1 MHVSPAGWMCR
12 GGAAGSAQPWLS
24 GDAQRGS
31 DDLRLRFAMDGM
43 TCFMVALVTLVCWC
57 PGQPGC
63 TARRPALRTGLPV
76 LLSLLLSV
84 PGFLPMA
91 DGLSLEQQ
99 NLSLVSVGSELH
111 QSTVSSMTHKA
122 LTQSTVEPQENNFLH
137 VVLSSLTTPFDMT
150 LFDQDRMKRSE
161 EGRTMPV
168 GDATVTSNEAF
179 LSDHGLMSSF
189 LNEQWTPS
197 LKSITVE
204 YSSVEPPRET
214 LETVLLTPSLSVLL
228 LPYDEMKA
236 QQMTTSRAASG
247 HSRAFTQL
255 KPFAPDGIIPT
266 TSRDLLLDPA
276 NTDIYLS
283 STTSEVVVGLVENV
297 DGSYASSSD
306 SSLFLPFDTTSKGSS
321 VLMRQL
327 NEDSQITPDALAK
340 STDQYTEAY
349 PDVNSY
355 ATETLDLRT
364 YSVANIST
372 AAPVLVTGME
382 PALFS
387 VSLPYVSFPV
397 HLAAGSTDSN
407 TFVTDDLFTHVF
419 SHKSSST
426 TPNLPGNLEI
436 PSQVELFSEFI
447 SPVPFTRPYASCS
460 NCGFASVPPEQGF
473 SAGHTEHD
481 VGSGDYIETLSFTA
495 SEEKGITP
503 RTTVVTDLYELEEST
518 PEIFDTTFPSRP
530 IVSFSSR
537 LIEVSESNL
546 SFSNSVDVGL
556 NITSTTIFPS
566 YRQPSEGISL
576 DITSVQFSFPITET
590 VTLTSGVKAK
600 PSIITSVLLESM
612 FTTSENVPSV
622 TIKHTGLLESP
633 EFMPSKSVLLLD
645 KTPASVSTD
654 KSSVNISDFSS
665 NLLSTPFL
673 SETSSWSSLSSA
685 VSTFY
690 SRMPSD
696 LSTLLPQVFPTLL
709 GTSVVFDDSSS
720 WDSTEFAAIDS
731 TSIDVSPWQ
740 TSYLYSNT
748 FSVPNT
754 HNPEVISSS
763 FYSYSSMLLEGT
775 SVLLMGSEVSFT
787 SIFAEATSQL
797 ESSLF
802 SLESAVPTLVLSISD
817 SESIL
822 TSNILVDETHLTS
835 WFTTF
840 QTTPVLSVSSS
851 LLSTLTASD
860 EDTGATANH
869 TLLLTSL
876 SKATASTAHVIT
888 NPYTLLLH
896 TDVNSITASPTESI
910 SVVASFVPTQLPPS
924 INTSTEFGTQT
935 KTSVTELTKRTSAT
949 SSTTTTISSIVDHR
963 TTTESNSSTSS
974 SPSTAVVAT
983 TPSEAIIM
991 TSAMTTT
998 RQPYVCDITVP
1009 DTYLVMAVL
1018 ARKAVLENV
1027 SNSIKEVLRVQF
1039 RRSVELEVYK
1049 ISPKFSFLVTS
1060 GPFVYTAIA
1069 VINVLMNSSLLRG
1082 QAPVI
1087 LSLQPSFTMPDPRFQ
1102 VHTVLQFVPQNV
1114 DTGFCNFS
1122 QRIEKGLTMAFMEV
1136 RKHHQDIFNFTVQI
1150 LNITLSKPRVAFRQG
1165 PVNIV
1170 FAIQDTYGFLNGS
1183 EISELL
1189 RNLSVVEFSFYL
1201 GFPVQQIAEPF
1212 HYPQLNVSQLMKSS
1226 WVRTVLL
1233 GVVNQRI
1240 QEEVFQAG
1248 MERKLAQLLNEA
1260 LTGGRIWKRAT
1271 FAGSNVVQ
1279 IVNVSRLVGADN
1291 PVELI
1296 YFVEDQT
1303 GERLSAV
1310 KSSDLINRVDIQ
1322 RAAIILGY
1330 RIQGAVAQ
1338 PVDKVKESS
1347 SESQNNNLWIIVGVA
1362 VPVAVVLLIIII
1374 LYWKLCRTDKLEF
1387 QPDTVS
1393 NIQQR
1398 QKLQAPSV
1406 KGFDF
1411 AKQHL
1416 GQHNKDDILIIHEP
1430 APLPGPIKDTTPS
1443 ENGDVPS
1450 PKSKTASKPS
1460 KNVRHRGRVSPSDA
1474 DSTASEQSSG
1484 RETGEETAR
1493 PSTTANEGKPRRAPK
1508 SGPPQTSSGNEQ
1520 HSSASIFEHVDRMSR
1535 SSDASRRVPSKI
1547 QLIAMQPIAA
1557 PPAQNPALSDRVAES
1572 NKINK
1577 EIQTALR
1584 HKSEIEHH
1592 RNKIRLR
1599 AKRKGHYEFPVVDD
1613 VIVVDAKEQ
1622 HKIYRKAQM
1631 QIDKILDPGGNVPT
1645 VFIEP
1650 RKSSRAKRS
1659 PKQRRRHQINGSPID
1674 AEKDRLITTDS
1685 DGTYK
1690 RPPGV
1695 NNSAYIS
1702 DPDLPAEPQTPSS
1715 LDLGKYPGLPPHP
1728 ASQYI
1733 PPQPSIEEARQT
1745 MHSLLDDA
1753 FALVAPSS
1761 QAASSTAITSPG
1773 VSAGQPVNNTPARAG
1788 RGTTCPHWGSPYGPA
1803 QAVNNP
1809 FSRYVEFG
1817 MTPPTAPGLLQRQ
1830 SFGPGFLQPAELM
1843 HPDQQQSDVQYSS
1856 RGLYPEEM
1864 PSVARPR
1871 PVGSTAGS
1879 QIQHLTQVG
1888 IASRIGAQQVEI
1900 PSVRAGHG
1908 QPGGPGWPHYRG
1920 EDECAR
1926 RDATHMYGHQEY
1938 SSSPVFQM
1946 QRTSARQPSAP
1957 PAHLPHS
1964 SLQGQG
1970 LCYTTSSN
1978 EDLQT
1983 GHSSASLIKA
1993 IREELLRLSQKQT
2006 TVQNFHS

>member
-1 MHVSPAGWMCR
+1 MHGSPAGWMCR
-12 GGAAGSAQPWLS
+12 GGVAEPSQPWLS

-31 DDLRLRFAMDGM
+31 DDLRLSFAMDGM
-43 TCFMVALVTLVCWC
+43 TCFVVALVTLVFWC
-57 PGQPGC
+57 PGQPRC
-63 TARRPALRTGLPV
+63 IARRPALRTGLPV
-76 LLSLLLSV
+76 LLPLLLSV
-84 PGFLPMA
+84 PAFLGSPMA
-91 DGLSLEQQ
+91 DGVSLEQQ
-99 NLSLVSVGSELH
+99 NLSLLSVRSELH
-111 QSTVSSMTHKA
+111 QSTVGSIAHMA

-137 VVLSSLTTPFDMT
+137 VVLSSLTTPFDVT
-150 LFDQDRMKRSE
+150 SFDQERMSRSS

-168 GDATVTSNEAF
+168 RDVTVTSNEAF
-179 LSDHGLMSSF
+179 LSDDGLISSF

-197 LKSITVE
+197 LKSVTVE
-204 YSSVEPPRET
+204 YRSDNSVEPPRET
-214 LETVLLTPSLSVLL
+214 LEAVLLTPSLSVLL
-228 LPYDEMKA
+228 LPYDEMKTA

-266 TSRDLLLDPA
+266 TSRDLLLYPT

-283 STTSEVVVGLVENV
+283 STTSEVVVGLVGNV

-306 SSLFLPFDTTSKGSS
+306 SSLFLPFDTTSEESS
-321 VLMRQL
+321 VLTRQL
-327 NEDSQITPDALAK
+327 NEDSQVMPDALAK

-349 PDVNSY
+349 PDVNSD

-364 YSVANIST
+364 FSVASISR
-372 AAPVLVTGME
+372 AALVLVTSME

-387 VSLPYVSFPV
+387 ISLPYVSFPV
-397 HLAAGSTDSN
+397 HSAAGSTDSD

-426 TPNLPGNLEI
+426 TPNLPGSLEI
-436 PSQVELFSEFI
+436 PTQAELFSEFI

-460 NCGFASVPPEQGF
+460 YCDFASVPPEQVF

-495 SEEKGITP
+495 SGEKGITP
-503 RTTVVTDLYELEEST
+503 LTVVTDLYELEEST

-530 IVSFSSR
+530 VVSFSSR

-546 SFSNSVDVGL
+546 FFSNSVDVGL
-556 NITSTTIFPS
+556 NIMSTTIFPS

-576 DITSVQFSFPITET
+576 DITSVQFPVPITET
-590 VTLTSGVKAK
+590 VVLTSGIRAK
-600 PSIITSVLLESM
+600 PSDITSILLESV
-612 FTTSENVPSV
+612 FTTSENVSSV

-633 EFMPSKSVLLLD
+633 EFMPSESVLLLD
-645 KTPASVSTD
+645 RTPASVSTD
-654 KSSVNISDFSS
+654 KSSINISDFSS

-673 SETSSWSSLSSA
+673 SGPSSWSSL
-685 VSTFY
+685 STFY

-709 GTSVVFDDSSS
+709 GPSVVFDDSSS
-720 WDSTEFAAIDS
+720 WDSTEFPATDS
-731 TSIDVSPWQ
+731 TSIEVSHLSPWQ

-763 FYSYSSMLLEGT
+763 FYSYSSILLEGT
-775 SVLLMGSEVSFT
+775 SVLLMDSEVSFT
-787 SIFAEATSQL
+787 SIVTEATSQL

-840 QTTPVLSVSSS
+840 QTTPVLSISSS
-851 LLSTLTASD
+851 LLSTVTASD
-860 EDTGATANH
+860 EVTGATANH
-869 TLLLTSL
+869 TLLLTSP
-876 SKATASTAHVIT
+876 SKATASTAHFTT

-896 TDVNSITASPTESI
+896 TDVNSITASPTESV
-910 SVVASFVPTQLPPS
+910 SVVTSFVPTQLPPS

-935 KTSVTELTKRTSAT
+935 KTNVTEVTNRTSAT
-949 SSTTTTISSIVDHR
+949 ATTNSSIVGHL
-963 TTTESNSSTSS
+963 TTTESSSSTSS
-974 SPSTAVVAT
+974 FPSTAVVAT
-983 TPSEAIIM
+983 TPSEAITV

-1009 DTYLVMAVL
+1009 DTYLIMAVL
-1018 ARKAVLENV
+1018 ARRAVLENV
-1027 SNSIKEVLRVQF
+1027 SDSIKEVLRVQF

-1102 VHTVLQFVPQNV
+1102 VHTVLQFVPRNV

-1122 QRIEKGLTMAFMEV
+1122 QRIEKGLTMAFLEV
-1136 RKHHQDIFNFTVQI
+1136 RKHHQDIYNFTVQI

-1170 FAIQDTYGFLNGS
+1170 FAIQNTYGFLNGS

-1271 FAGSNVVQ
+1271 FAGNNIVQ
-1279 IVNVSRLVGADN
+1279 IVNMSRLVGADN

-1303 GERLSAV
+1303 GERLSAL

-1387 QPDTVS
+1387 QPDTMS

-1450 PKSKTASKPS
+1450 PKLKITSKPS

-1484 RETGEETAR
+1484 RETEEETAR
-1493 PSTTANEGKPRRAPK
+1493 PSTTANEGKTRRAPK
-1508 SGPPQTSSGNEQ
+1508 SGTNRVGPPQPSSGNEQ

-1622 HKIYRKAQM
+1622 HRIYRKAQM

-1715 LDLGKYPGLPPHP
+1715 LDLGKYPGLPPYP

-1773 VSAGQPVNNTPARAG
+1773 VSAGQP
-1788 RGTTCPHWGSPYGPA
+1788 
-1803 QAVNNP
+1803 
-1809 FSRYVEFG
+1809 RYVEFG

-1830 SFGPGFLQPAELM
+1830 SFGPGFLQPVELM

-1856 RGLYPEEM
+1856 RGLCPEEM

-1888 IASRIGAQQVEI
+1888 IASRTGAQQVEI
-1900 PSVRAGHG
+1900 ASVRAGHG
-1908 QPGGPGWPHYRG
+1908 QPGGPGWPQYRG
-1920 EDECAR
+1920 EDEYAR
-1926 RDATHMYGHQEY
+1926 RDGTHMHGHQEY